1 VPARY
6 DQVWVD
12 GLVSSSASAPEKG
25 YGAVRV
31 LYVITDIEGDAGKAA
46 FHLDIDAGR
55 AVGGATGKPS
65 RAEAAD
71 VTVTAKEAIFL
82 AVWSGARSRD
92 AVFMAGDF
100 KVEGAYER
108 WIDELVPTFEAPAW
122 SAAWLNVTS

>member
-1 VPARY
+1 VPFRY

-12 GLVSSSASAPEKG
+12 ELVSSAASAPDTGHE
-25 YGAVRV
+25 AVRV
-31 LYVITDIEGDAGKAA
+31 LYVVTDIEGDADKAA
-46 FHLDIDAGR
+46 FHLDVDAGR

-65 RAEAAD
+65 KVEPAD

-82 AVWSGARSRD
+82 DVWTGARSRD

-108 WIDELVPTFEAPAW
+108 WIDELVPTFEESGW
-122 SAAWLNVTS
+122 SAAWLNAAD